1 VENLVGWVKGS
12 FFKQRLAR
20 LRESPDR
27 FGVSVAYE
35 IYQYFTAAGEKA
47 ALELID
53 RVAKEP

>member
-1 VENLVGWVKGS
+1 VGWVKGS